1 MDLFL
6 GIDGSGAFGNATYAK
21 VFQDSFVPR
30 LANKGPF
37 FKRHYMRGP
46 STSGAE
52 TMSLVVTGHAWVTNQ
67 IEDCNRHKQPYRL
80 FMAGYSRG
88 GAAVV
93 EIAHRLKGNGIKVH
107 TLLLFDA
114 VDQSFIPDARANVIP
129 SNVSYA
135 FHAMRDPKAGSRE
148 FFGNCATKFEG
159 KVQAVKRYFF
169 CTHGAMGGTPWGK
182 EAVGKT
188 GKIEEMTDAEKAAAV
203 AAVGLTID
211 IRKLNETKKQ
221 ADIHDFTNV
230 TLDKEITEGEAVWS
244 WMNDKL
250 AIARQDVA
258 TS

>member
-6 GIDGSGAFGNATYAK
+6 GVDGSGAFGNETYAK
-21 VFQDSFVPR
+21 VFSDSFVKR

-37 FKRHYMRGP
+37 MKRHYLRGP
-46 STSGAE
+46 SMTGVE
-52 TMSLVVTGHAWVTNQ
+52 TMSIVVTGYAWMKTQVD
-67 IEDCNRHKQPYRL
+67 DCNRHKQQYRV

-93 EIAHRLKGNGIKVH
+93 EIAHRLKAQGIKVH

-114 VDQSFIPDARANVIP
+114 VDQSLIPDARADVIP

-148 FFGNCATKFEG
+148 FFGNCAKKFEG
-159 KVQAVKRYFF
+159 NVQAVKRYFF
-169 CTHGAMGGTPWGK
+169 CTHGAMGGTPWST
-182 EAVGKT
+182 VGKT
-188 GKIEEMTDAEKAAAV
+188 GKIEEMTDAEKAATV
-203 AAVGLTID
+203 AGVGLTID

-230 TLDKEITEGEAVWS
+230 TLDKEKSEGEAVWK
-244 WMNDKL
+244 WMNEKL
-250 AIARQDVA
+250 SYAMQMSFV
-258 TS
+258 S